1 MDFTELKNLMQRL
14 CAWRIPGNS
23 VSVYHEGKE
32 VFKYSAGFSDL
43 ENKTPMNGSELLN
56 MYSCSKVITVTA
68 ALQLYEK
75 GFFLL
80 DEPIYGVIPAFKD
93 LHIKKPGGETAR
105 AEKPITFRHLFTMT
119 SGLGYNT
126 ATPAFEK
133 SRKETDGKMDTLTVI
148 KNLAAEPV
156 SFEPG
161 EKWQYGLSHD
171 VLAAAVEVISGKK
184 FRDYVRE
191 NIFEPL
197 EMTDSF
203 YHNDAVF
210 AKMAQQYRFETADGK
225 DIVEL
230 QSRGSAA
237 QGGVIVNAGKS
248 NPLVFGP
255 EYDSGGAGVTCTVGD
270 FSKFAQAL
278 ALGGKGINGER
289 ILSPGTVELLRTDQL
304 SAEQKKYFEWNQHRG
319 YGYGLGVRTLMSLA
333 ASGSTGSLKEFGW
346 GGAAGATV
354 IIDADEHLSMFY
366 AHHMLNPQE
375 EYYQPRIRN
384 VLYTCIG
391 R

>member
-1 MDFTELKNLMQRL
+1 MERL

-23 VSVYHEGKE
+23 VSVYHHGKE
-32 VFKYSAGFSDL
+32 IFKYSAGYSDL
-43 ENKTPMNGSELLN
+43 ENKIPMNGSELLN
-56 MYSCSKVITVTA
+56 IYSCSKVAAVTA

-75 GFFLL
+75 GYFLL
-80 DEPIYGVIPAFKD
+80 DDPLYDFFPEFKTVKLND
-93 LHIKKPGGETAR
+93 GTNTEAKN
-105 AEKPITFRHLFTMT
+105 PITLRHLFTMT
-119 SGLGYNT
+119 SGLSYRT
-126 ATPAFEK
+126 ATEAFKK
-133 SRKETDGKMDTLTVI
+133 SEEETNGRMDTLTVI
-148 KNLAAEPV
+148 RSLASDGI

-161 EKWQYGLSHD
+161 EKWQYSLSHD
-171 VLAAAVEVISGKK
+171 VLAGVVEVVSGKK

-197 EMTDSF
+197 EMHDSF
-203 YHNDAVF
+203 YHNDSVL
-210 AKMAQQYRFETADGK
+210 AKMAQQYCFETADGK

-248 NPLVFGP
+248 NSLVFGP
-255 EYDSGGAGVTCTVGD
+255 EYDSGGAGITCTVGD
-270 FSKFAQAL
+270 YSKFAQAL

-289 ILSPGTVELLRTDQL
+289 ILSPGTVELLRTNQL
-304 SAEQKKYFEWNQHRG
+304 STAQQKYFEWKQHRG
-319 YGYGLGVRTLMSLA
+319 YGYGLGVRTLMSVA
-333 ASGSTGSLKEFGW
+333 ASGTTGKNLKEFGW

-354 IIDADEHLSMFY
+354 IIDADEELSMFY

-384 VLYTCIG
+384 VLYTCMG